1 MPSEARRMR
10 SRLHV
15 IHLPRFI
22 PPASTSSG
30 LRATFP
36 SQGKAWDFRFQGI
49 RSTLDSH
56 CQLSI
61 KKAFVSH
68 NKRQRH
74 NFLCGTTLVPFFDNG
89 TCARC
94 IGRTRWGLLPR
105 NGGSAHCSEG
115 ISHGAS
121 CRLAPTGGSLKRGV
135 PGLLSSSWHCIC
147 LPKGLICGWDRSS
160 GRTAGSGWQTGWW
173 WYRRWGAWVLP
184 WGPCPPWN
192 PPGPPRCGQSRRL
205 RSRCHTA

>member
-1 MPSEARRMR
+1 MYFPFFKPQSGGKRFAAQPQTIYSEFPYIYFRRKY
-10 SRLHV
+10 HN
-15 IHLPRFI
+15 
-22 PPASTSSG
+22 
-30 LRATFP
+30 
-36 SQGKAWDFRFQGI
+36 
-49 RSTLDSH
+49 
-56 CQLSI
+56 CQLFI
-61 KKAFVSH
+61 VNCQLKKAFVSH

-89 TCARC
+89 TCVRC

-160 GRTAGSGWQTGWW
+160 GRIAGSGWQTGWW
-173 WYRRWGAWVLP
+173 WCRQWGAWVLP
-184 WGPCPPWN
+184 WGQCPPWN